1 MDLDIL
7 FSATTNESKVVKKA
21 ARNSGHYQRMKT
33 NHPEKIKKQRD
44 AGNLATKIKR
54 LEDEK
59 LRDVCNQKGRIEC
72 ADIRTASKK
81 LAVDSGTFNKHLSQ
95 DGLALIKRKY
105 FAWRKTHPS
114 MQSFYVKLCAENHE
128 CLIGYDAKRLSR
140 IVETHKFSL
149 LKEDDDSDQEGE
161 DEEMGQISRKRFMI
175 TSRQKPRVQKRI
187 GMLLKLLRKEME
199 QISK

>member
-1 MDLDIL
+1 M
-7 FSATTNESKVVKKA
+7 
-21 ARNSGHYQRMKT
+21 
-33 NHPEKIKKQRD
+33 
-44 AGNLATKIKR
+44 
-54 LEDEK
+54 EDEK

-95 DGLALIKRKY
+95 DGLAFLKHKY

-140 IVETHKFSL
+140 IVETHKFSS
-149 LKEDDDSDQEGE
+149 LKEDDDSGDQEGE
-161 DEEMGQISRKRFMI
+161 DIKESEDEQMDDAENEDEQMDDAEDETSATILESGMIEDKVMPPLSTIPSAAVTSHSNGYAHISVVEI
-175 TSRQKPRVQKRI
+175 
-187 GMLLKLLRKEME
+187 
-199 QISK
+199 

>member
-1 MDLDIL
+1 M
-7 FSATTNESKVVKKA
+7 
-21 ARNSGHYQRMKT
+21 
-33 NHPEKIKKQRD
+33 
-44 AGNLATKIKR
+44 
-54 LEDEK
+54 EDEK
-59 LRDVCNQKGRIEC
+59 FRDVCNQKGRIEC

-95 DGLALIKRKY
+95 DGLAFLKRKY

-140 IVETHKFSL
+140 IVETHKFSS
-149 LKEDDDSDQEGE
+149 LKEDDDSDQEGK
-161 DEEMGQISRKRFMI
+161 DEEMGQIRRKRFMI
-175 TSRQKPRVQKRI
+175 LTSRQKPRVQKRI
-187 GMLLKLLRKEME
+187 GMLLKLLRKEMG